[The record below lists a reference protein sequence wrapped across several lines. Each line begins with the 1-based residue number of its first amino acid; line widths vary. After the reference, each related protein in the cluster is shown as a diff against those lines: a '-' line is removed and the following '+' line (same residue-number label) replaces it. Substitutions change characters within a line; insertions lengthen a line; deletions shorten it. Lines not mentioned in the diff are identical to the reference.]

1 MVNVIAL
8 EAPIGASF
16 IIVSPMLNSICEI
29 LLMNTTTSATV
40 SLLMAARE
48 KQNNNENIP
57 IYKQFMALAG

>member
-1 MVNVIAL
+1 VVNVIAL

-16 IIVSPMLNSICEI
+16 IIVSTMLNSICEI
-29 LLMNTTTSATV
+29 LLMNTTTSAPV
-40 SLLMAARE
+40 SLMAARE